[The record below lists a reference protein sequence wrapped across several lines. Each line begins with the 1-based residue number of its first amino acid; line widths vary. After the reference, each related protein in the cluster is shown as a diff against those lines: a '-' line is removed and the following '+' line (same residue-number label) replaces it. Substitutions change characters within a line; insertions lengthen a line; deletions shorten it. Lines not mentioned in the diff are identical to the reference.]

1 MDDLQNWV
9 GELKNQ
15 VDDLQNQMD
24 DLQIEWVNWKIEWAN
39 WKMSGRIENWMDELK
54 IEWVIYKSSGRIAS
68 HTPLRQLADFAPT
81 TPTTEPKTT
90 DFQLN
95 KYEKI
100 SIIFTPYI
108 GIFTSNRPESFAKE
122 QREICA

>member
-1 MDDLQNWV
+1 MNINIETVRKGLFLV
-9 GELKNQ
+9 RE
-15 VDDLQNQMD
+15 
-24 DLQIEWVNWKIEWAN
+24 LQIEWANCQSNEQIE
-39 WKMSGRIENWMDELK
+39 KL
-54 IEWVIYKSSGRIAS
+54 SGRIAS

-81 TPTTEPKTT
+81 TEPKTT

-100 SIIFTPYI
+100 SIFFTPYI
-108 GIFTSNRPESFAKE
+108 GIFASNRPESFAKE